1 MVGSLPLSG
10 HFGSSERGRQF
21 LLNPHA
27 PTQLIRGGWRQP
39 CLTWY
44 NYEQRWH
51 PKEGCQ
57 IQPSYWKSPR
67 VGGGLHDS
75 CLMFEFF
82 TWESSFVDFCL
93 LRLDRPVFD
102 PVSLEVLTKRRFER
116 SGVRP
121 RALTTHP
128 NQQLNKQP
136 NMFCLGTHSRNMRRH
151 IFLKKSIHAV
161 TCQMAGCHWEQSP
174 WLWSDIAMSKQNDW
188 ADWISCWPHLELT
201 NDVVRWWKQQVIE
214 KAVFFETFV
223 RVRNL
228 VRSIHCHCA
237 GLVGA
242 CWSLRLKRSKFFLLT
257 KAVFS
262 VFFRASFF
270 DPWEQNCSSQMKFH
284 EFLVSCVGSRSDSCG
299 KRTDF
304 AEVCVFFNFLSS
316 LNKICCC
323 TQDACSEDC
332 PGTHEG

>member
-1 MVGSLPLSG
+1 
-10 HFGSSERGRQF
+10 
-21 LLNPHA
+21 
-27 PTQLIRGGWRQP
+27 
-39 CLTWY
+39 
-44 NYEQRWH
+44 
-51 PKEGCQ
+51 
-57 IQPSYWKSPR
+57 
-67 VGGGLHDS
+67 
-75 CLMFEFF
+75 MFEFF
-82 TWESSFVDFCL
+82 TWESSFVIFFL

-121 RALTTHP
+121 QALTTHP

-188 ADWISCWPHLELT
+188 IDWVSWPHLRADDWRCE
-201 NDVVRWWKQQVIE
+201 VV
-214 KAVFFETFV
+214 ETTG
-223 RVRNL
+223 
-228 VRSIHCHCA
+228 HWEA
-237 GLVGA
+237 GLLRNFREGQELSSFNSLSL
-242 CWSLRLKRSKFFLLT
+242 CWFGWSLRLKRSKFFLLT

-262 VFFRASFF
+262 VFFRASFV

-304 AEVCVFFNFLSS
+304 PEVCIFFNFLSS